1 MKSTFYILFLFFLAS
16 NVCSQ
21 ERLSGAQSDTLD
33 PGEYIVEGDI
43 WVESGILWYLR
54 PGITLRFYDEVS
66 FDIHGAFYAM
76 GEEDDSIR
84 FEAYDDQSAWS
95 GLDFQETHYTS
106 YLNYCVIIGSNE
118 EGVFIDFGGSAH
130 LSHSRISNNSNRNGD
145 VAGMRSRY
153 GGLCSLTFTTIS
165 DNDGVG
171 YFHEY
176 GGASF
181 DHCLIKGNNSGII
194 GGECATFFINN
205 TVISENMNSGLQI
218 RNTAEAHVDS
228 CKFVNNQAENGGGIV
243 SNGAWIE
250 ISRTLFFGNYARN
263 SGGAFFSEGEYLS
276 NNLNNCVFT
285 ENQADSNGASIFTFS
300 GFIVNSI
307 FTGNGPS
314 VNTFVSGDDFISYNS
329 LYYGNESDIHFAE
342 PDWVSEEF
350 GIINTDNVNGDSC
363 DQFYNLF
370 MDPQFINPLDL
381 NFHLRENSPCIDA
394 GTSGIGWVDS
404 LFDPDGGTTDIGIH
418 YYHVSE
424 VFEQKRNRSI
434 PSQFSVKDI
443 YPNPFNSSITIR
455 FGLQVDS
462 EINLSVFNIIGQKVA
477 QLYSGKHTAGYHT
490 VVFNGD
496 NLSSGIYFIHAK
508 VPGKMDKVRK
518 IVLVR

>member
-1 MKSTFYILFLFFLAS
+1 
-16 NVCSQ
+16 
-21 ERLSGAQSDTLD
+21 
-33 PGEYIVEGDI
+33 
-43 WVESGILWYLR
+43 
-54 PGITLRFYDEVS
+54 
-66 FDIHGAFYAM
+66 
-76 GEEDDSIR
+76 
-84 FEAYDDQSAWS
+84 
-95 GLDFQETHYTS
+95 
-106 YLNYCVIIGSNE
+106 
-118 EGVFIDFGGSAH
+118 
-130 LSHSRISNNSNRNGD
+130 
-145 VAGMRSRY
+145 
-153 GGLCSLTFTTIS
+153 
-165 DNDGVG
+165 
-171 YFHEY
+171 
-176 GGASF
+176 
-181 DHCLIKGNNSGII
+181 